1 MYGHRER
8 DRRVLPTECGIS
20 AAIRSAFIEEAAKPL
35 SILNAT
41 ACELAPAAIRRDPPR
56 LVFAEQLGCRAPIRQ
71 PNDGFL
77 RFKDNRRNG
86 GLDHGQTVRFDF
98 SNAVEHRQQLC
109 LKPTQLRTGWPRHRR
124 YYGPAV

>member
-1 MYGHRER
+1 MEEKMPDGAEPES
-8 DRRVLPTECGIS
+8 DR
-20 AAIRSAFIEEAAKPL
+20 AKSPVYL
-35 SILNAT
+35 RYV
-41 ACELAPAAIRRDPPR
+41 RRDPAR
-56 LVFAEQLGCRAPIRQ
+56 LVFAEQLGCRTPTRQ